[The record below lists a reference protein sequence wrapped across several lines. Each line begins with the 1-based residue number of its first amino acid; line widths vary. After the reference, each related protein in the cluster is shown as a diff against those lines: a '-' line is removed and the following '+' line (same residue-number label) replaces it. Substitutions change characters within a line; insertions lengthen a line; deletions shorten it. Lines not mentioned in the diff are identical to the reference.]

1 VANLLEAI
9 KEGDCSGVAV
19 GVVGLRNSSEE
30 AVERMDGRVG
40 VVRDRGEEAMEEGH
54 SLLQL

>member
-19 GVVGLRNSSEE
+19 GVVGLRNGSEE

-40 VVRDRGEEAMEEGH
+40 VVRDRGA
-54 SLLQL
+54 